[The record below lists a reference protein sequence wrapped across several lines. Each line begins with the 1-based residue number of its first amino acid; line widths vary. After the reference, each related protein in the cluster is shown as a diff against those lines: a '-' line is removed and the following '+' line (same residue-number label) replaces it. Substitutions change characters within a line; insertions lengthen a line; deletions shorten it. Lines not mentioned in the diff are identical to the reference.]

1 MPAAIPNVTDTVN
14 TTTTKTNTNTK
25 TTTSTDKSGTSA
37 AQNSLNSDYD
47 QFLKLLTTQLTNQDP
62 TAPLDTNQ
70 ITQQVAQLSQVQ
82 QSINTNTK
90 LDELIAIYNSAQGSS
105 AVSYIGKQVDAT
117 GNQIDLKKGGAAL
130 VYDLPKGASSATV
143 TIKDS
148 TGKTIFSGP
157 GTTNAGRNQV
167 LWQGVNTSGVKVPDG
182 VYSFSVDAKD
192 SKSKSVGVTTY
203 TTGVVSAVET
213 QNGVNS
219 LLLGKISVPLNSV
232 KSVYESGAN
241 PEA

>member
-1 MPAAIPNVTDTVN
+1 MAAVIPNVTDTVN
-14 TTTTKTNTNTK
+14 TTKAATATTKTANTNT
-25 TTTSTDKSGTSA
+25 TAS
-37 AQNSLNSDYD
+37 AQNGLNNDFD

-70 ITQQVAQLSQVQ
+70 ITQQIAQLSQVQ

-90 LDELIAIYNSAQGSS
+90 LDQLVSIFNLSQANS

-117 GNQIDLKKGGAAL
+117 GNQVDLKDSKSTL
-130 VYDLPKGASSATV
+130 VYDLPKGAASATV

-148 TGKTIFSGP
+148 TGQTVFTGP
-157 GTTNAGRNQV
+157 GTTTAGRNQV
-167 LWQGVNTSGVKVPDG
+167 LWQGVNTQGVKVPDG
-182 VYSFSVDAKD
+182 AYTFTVDAKD
-192 SKSKSVGVTTY
+192 DKAKSLSAATY
-203 TTGVVSAVET
+203 TTGIVTAVET

-219 LLLGKISVPLNSV
+219 LSLGKISVPLNSV
-232 KSVYESGAN
+232 QSVYTSGTN